1 MNIKE
6 VSRSTH
12 VFLVYACPYNQAS
25 GIKLRC
31 HVTFKTFLYNPVI
44 ELSSAI
50 CMDMRNYKLDLHI
63 KIVHER

>member
-1 MNIKE
+1 MCFLC
-6 VSRSTH
+6 TH
-12 VFLVYACPYNQAS
+12 VHITKQAELNCGVMLHS
-25 GIKLRC
+25 KN
-31 HVTFKTFLYNPVI
+31 FLYNPVI